1 MILGFVC
8 CSNPSGSTNNNT
20 LDHCDICEGVQDES
34 HEHDYCLECDGIQ
47 GSDHEHQVVT
57 PEPEPEPEVDYCDIC
72 DGVQDESH
80 EHDYCLEC
88 DGVQGSNHEHQEVV
102 TPTEPT
108 YDEYFHITTIG
119 GENSPYKV
127 AYPDVSEYF
136 ASVNSSTDATLQLN
150 SYSANFKSYVDNLEF
165 TSDFIQKF
173 GDINIAFDT
182 FKDYNDSANGISH
195 VNKNLDNAIENINNV
210 CAPIF
215 EEITKNIKISD
226 NAALDKAC
234 FKYYYWAIKNEAYK
248 YACSEYFDTIGKDHY
263 ENEKNGTN
271 GIINSW
277 EAAHTNRDL
286 DVPFDLYITENGVE
300 TLNPEVIQQ
309 MDLMIQAAATRL
321 QVSENDLRNVINL
334 SITMDSL
341 DAVHDYTSSTTNHTN
356 NQCPSNTMV
365 NTIGNI
371 KSSDMVA
378 MQTKLNQSIF
388 KRDLGREMC

>member
-20 LDHCDICEGVQDES
+20 L
-34 HEHDYCLECDGIQ
+34 
-47 GSDHEHQVVT
+47 
-57 PEPEPEPEVDYCDIC
+57 DYCDIC

-88 DGVQGSNHEHQEVV
+88 DGIQGSDHEHQEVV

-127 AYPDVSEYF
+127 AYADVSEF
-136 ASVNSSTDATLQLN
+136 NTENRDKTVEEQLN
-150 SYSANFKSYVDNLEF
+150 LRKANFKTYVENLEF
-165 TSDFIQKF
+165 STEFLQKYNYITTTSIFNGTEFTQYSV
-173 GDINIAFDT
+173 FDT
-182 FKDYNDSANGISH
+182 EIY
-195 VNKNLDNAIENINNV
+195 NINSM

-226 NAALDKAC
+226 NTALDKAC
-234 FKYYYWAIKNEAYK
+234 FKYYYWAVKNEAYK
-248 YACSEYFDTIGKDHY
+248 YACSEYFDTTGKDHY
-263 ENEKNGTN
+263 EDQKNGTN

-309 MDLMIQAAATRL
+309 MDL
-321 QVSENDLRNVINL
+321 
-334 SITMDSL
+334 
-341 DAVHDYTSSTTNHTN
+341 
-356 NQCPSNTMV
+356 
-365 NTIGNI
+365 
-371 KSSDMVA
+371 
-378 MQTKLNQSIF
+378 
-388 KRDLGREMC
+388 

>member
-20 LDHCDICEGVQDES
+20 L
-34 HEHDYCLECDGIQ
+34 
-47 GSDHEHQVVT
+47 
-57 PEPEPEPEVDYCDIC
+57 DYCDIC

-88 DGVQGSNHEHQEVV
+88 DGVQGSDHEHQVV

-119 GENSPYKV
+119 GEDSPYKV

-165 TSDFIQKF
+165 TSDFIQKY
-173 GDINIAFDT
+173 GDINVAFDT

-226 NAALDKAC
+226 NAALDKQLFGLYYKVISIVAEKKAYSDN
-234 FKYYYWAIKNEAYK
+234 FNSNQEAQTKYDETKAECTK
-248 YACSEYFDTIGKDHY
+248 YDGNAKLPFTNKYF
-263 ENEKNGTN
+263 
-271 GIINSW
+271 
-277 EAAHTNRDL
+277 
-286 DVPFDLYITENGVE
+286 FDESGVI
-300 TLNPEVIQQ
+300 NPEVAEQ
-309 MDLMIQAAATRL
+309 MDLMNVAAANKMGVTA
-321 QVSENDLRNVINL
+321 NDLRNVINL
-334 SITMDSL
+334 SLTMNSL
-341 DAVHDYTSSTTNHTN
+341 DAVHEYTSATTGHTAGDT
-356 NQCPSNTMV
+356 CPTNTMLDV
-365 NTIGNI
+365 IDSVDASLI
-371 KSSDMVA
+371 SKA
-378 MQTKLNQSIF
+378 TKLNQSIF

>member
-1 MILGFVC
+1 MVLGFVC

-20 LDHCDICEGVQDES
+20 LDS
-34 HEHDYCLECDGIQ
+34 
-47 GSDHEHQVVT
+47 
-57 PEPEPEPEVDYCDIC
+57 CDIC
-72 DGVQDESH
+72 DGVQDASH

-88 DGVQGSNHEHQEVV
+88 DGVQGSDHEHQEVV

-226 NAALDKAC
+226 NASFDKDTLNLC
-234 FKYYYWAIKNEAYK
+234 YQAICNEAEKKAYNDEFNSNQEAQTK
-248 YACSEYFDTIGKDHY
+248 YNNTKDFLATFNGMEELPFTNKYFYD
-263 ENEKNGTN
+263 E
-271 GIINSW
+271 S
-277 EAAHTNRDL
+277 
-286 DVPFDLYITENGVE
+286 GVI
-300 TLNPEVIQQ
+300 NPEVAEQ
-309 MDLMIQAAATRL
+309 MDLMIVAAANKMGVTA
-321 QVSENDLRNVINL
+321 NDLRNVINL
-334 SITMDSL
+334 SLTMNSL
-341 DAVHDYTSSTTNHTN
+341 DAVHEYTSATTGHTAGDT
-356 NQCPSNTMV
+356 CPTNTMLDV
-365 NTIGNI
+365 IDSVDASLI
-371 KSSDMVA
+371 SKA
-378 MQTKLNQSIF
+378 TKLNQSIF

>member
-20 LDHCDICEGVQDES
+20 LDN
-34 HEHDYCLECDGIQ
+34 
-47 GSDHEHQVVT
+47 
-57 PEPEPEPEVDYCDIC
+57 CDIC

-88 DGVQGSNHEHQEVV
+88 DGVQGKDHEHQVV

-127 AYPDVSEYF
+127 AYSDVSEYF

-165 TSDFIQKF
+165 TSDFIEKF
-173 GDINIAFDT
+173 VDINVAFDT

-215 EEITKNIKISD
+215 EEITKNIKITD
-226 NAALDKAC
+226 NALLDQMH
-234 FKYYYWAIKNEAYK
+234 FMTYYNLVTNEAYK
-248 YACSEYFDTIGKDHY
+248 LGYSDYFNSSTSSEQGKEYYDSVKADVIDGWNFAHSEEGY
-263 ENEKNGTN
+263 NVEAP
-271 GIINSW
+271 II
-277 EAAHTNRDL
+277 DL
-286 DVPFDLYITENGVE
+286 ASDIENGCPQIIAE
-300 TLNPEVIQQ
+300 
-309 MDLMIQAAATRL
+309 MDKMIIAAANKMGVTA
-321 QVSENDLRNVINL
+321 NDLRNVINL
-334 SITMDSL
+334 SLTMNSL
-341 DAVHDYTSSTTNHTN
+341 DAVHEYTSATTGHTAGN
-356 NQCPSNTMV
+356 TCPTNTMLDV
-365 NTIGNI
+365 IDSVDASLI
-371 KSSDMVA
+371 SKA
-378 MQTKLNQSIF
+378 TKLNQSIF

>member
-20 LDHCDICEGVQDES
+20 LDYCDICDGVQDES

-57 PEPEPEPEVDYCDIC
+57 PEPEVDYCDIC
-72 DGVQDESH
+72 EGVQDESH

-88 DGVQGSNHEHQEVV
+88 DGIQGSDHEHQEVV

-108 YDEYFHITTIG
+108 YDEYFHITNIG

-173 GDINIAFDT
+173 GDINVAFDT

-195 VNKNLDNAIENINNV
+195 VNKNLDNAIEDINNV

-226 NAALDKAC
+226 NTALDKQLFSLYYKAISIEAEKAGYSDY
-234 FKYYYWAIKNEAYK
+234 FNSDQEAQTKYDETKAECTK
-248 YACSEYFDTIGKDHY
+248 YDGNTKLPFTNKYFYD
-263 ENEKNGTN
+263 E
-271 GIINSW
+271 S
-277 EAAHTNRDL
+277 
-286 DVPFDLYITENGVE
+286 GVI
-300 TLNPEVIQQ
+300 NPEVAEQ
-309 MDLMIQAAATRL
+309 MDLMIVAAANKMGVTA
-321 QVSENDLRNVINL
+321 NDLRNVINL
-334 SITMDSL
+334 SLTMNSL
-341 DAVHDYTSSTTNHTN
+341 DAVHEYTSATTGHTAGDT
-356 NQCPSNTMV
+356 CPTNTMLDV
-365 NTIGNI
+365 IDSVDASLI
-371 KSSDMVA
+371 SKA
-378 MQTKLNQSIF
+378 TKLNQSIF